1 MSILAVATD
10 LEMGLSAWV
19 MLAVAVLVL
28 GGGLIICIRR
38 AVVVGRAK
46 SASGESFDGGDGK

>member
-1 MSILAVATD
+1 MSALAVATD
-10 LEMGLSAWV
+10 LEMGLSAWL
-19 MLAVAVLVL
+19 MLFFAVSVL

-46 SASGESFDGGDGK
+46 SAAGESFDGGDGK